1 MNSFLL
7 VALIIGRVF
16 FWLCHVVAQSCLTV
30 CDPVDCSTPG
40 FPVLDHLPEF
50 ARAHV
55 HWVSDAIQASCLLSS
70 VPFSSCLQS
79 FPASGP
85 FLMSQFFA
93 SGGQKIGESASV
105 LRMNIQGW
113 FPLGLIGLISLLS
126 KGVSR
131 VFSSTTVWRP
141 LFMAASCHSPNLSSL
156 TRDRTHAPAVKA
168 LSPNHCTTRQ
178 VPWHFI
184 HICMHVYVCMYICIC
199 VCTYVCMYICI
210 KCHIYVLLLL
220 LFSC

>member
-1 MNSFLL
+1 M
-7 VALIIGRVF
+7 
-16 FWLCHVVAQSCLTV
+16 
-30 CDPVDCSTPG
+30 DCSTPG
-40 FPVLDHLPEF
+40 FPVLDYLLEF
-50 ARAHV
+50 AQAHV
-55 HWVSDAIQASCLLSS
+55 HWVSDTIQASCLPSS
-70 VPFSSCLQS
+70 FPFSSCLQS
-79 FPASGP
+79 FPASGSFP
-85 FLMSQFFA
+85 VSQFFA
-93 SGGQKIGESASV
+93 LGGQNIRAPASASV
-105 LRMNIQGW
+105 LPMNIQGW

-131 VFSSTTVWRP
+131 VFSSTTVWRH

-184 HICMHVYVCMYICIC
+184 HICMHVYVCMYVC

-220 LFSC
+220 FSC

>member
-50 ARAHV
+50 TRAHV

-79 FPASGP
+79 FPASGSFP
-85 FLMSQFFA
+85 VSQFFA
-93 SGGQKIGESASV
+93 LGGQNIRAPASASV
-105 LRMNIQGW
+105 LPMNIQGW

-131 VFSSTTVWRP
+131 VFSSTTVWRY
-141 LFMAASCHSPNLSSL
+141 LFMAASCNSPNLSSL

-178 VPWHFI
+178 VAWHFI
-184 HICMHVYVCMYICIC
+184 HICMHVYVCIYVYVCVHMC
-199 VCTYVCMYICI
+199 VC
-210 KCHIYVLLLL
+210 IYV
-220 LFSC
+220 